1 LNRILVQVR
10 NIYRLR
16 FLGRM
21 LLAWRHGISPSRS
34 YAHRRAEPLS
44 FGEKRSLA
52 DLGTA
57 RAHVLTVLK
66 RSLVRNIR
74 YRNTKH
80 VFSLKK
86 AVCLGPGF
94 KATMRAFEDEV
105 RRLIGTWTTREGHSC
120 LGLCVPRC

>member
-1 LNRILVQVR
+1 VR

-80 VFSLKK
+80 VFNLKK

-105 RRLIGTWTTREGHSC
+105 RRLIGTWTTREGHSW
-120 LGLCVPRC
+120 LGLCVPRR